1 MFFPGPRGFP
11 MDLMVRKFS
20 GVAHHQK
27 GHVKTVYAGT
37 TDSRDP
43 VKHITQHSSHVFF
56 FFKSGNVHQKART
69 FFFLYWLVKKA
80 DMCNVTVAQSSC
92 NPARFKR
99 CATLSVSTYLPSSH
113 A

>member
-1 MFFPGPRGFP
+1 MFFPGPCGFP

-56 FFKSGNVHQKART
+56 FFLNQEMCIKKPGL
-69 FFFLYWLVKKA
+69 FFFILVGEEGGHVQCHCCSEL
-80 DMCNVTVAQSSC
+80 M
-92 NPARFKR
+92 
-99 CATLSVSTYLPSSH
+99 
-113 A
+113 

>member
-1 MFFPGPRGFP
+1 MFFPGPCGFP

-56 FFKSGNVHQKART
+56 FFLNQEMCIKKPGL
-69 FFFLYWLVKKA
+69 FFLYWLVKKA